1 MDQNRM
7 LATHPLPI
15 FALHAAVI
23 AKVAAAVGLGV
34 GIDDLAPEFAFGNA
48 EAVIMMH
55 HRRSIYHERDHVAV
69 ARFSQERYYAVVGI
83 VKIDPVKPFIGV
95 VLVP

>member
-1 MDQNRM
+1 MNQNRM

-15 FALHAAVI
+15 FALHAAII
-23 AKVAAAVGLGV
+23 ANIAAAIGLGV
-34 GIDDLAPEFAFGNA
+34 GVDDLSPESALGNA
-48 EAVIMMH
+48 EAVIVMH
-55 HRRSIYHERDHVAV
+55 HRRSVYYERDHVAV